1 MSSVEVKKIVTD
13 YAKKLKAENF
23 NFSAIY
29 LFGSSAKGKANKN
42 SDIDVAVVSDK
53 FRKDWNKNEDKLWKY
68 AFYVDS
74 RIEPMGFSTSDFKN
88 ANDPMVYEIKNTGV
102 RII

>member
-1 MSSVEVKKIVTD
+1 MSTVEVKKIVNN
-13 YAKKLKAENF
+13 YAKKLRAENF

-53 FRKDWNKNEDKLWKY
+53 FKKDWNKNEDKLWKF
-68 AFYVDS
+68 AFHVDS

-88 ANDPMVYEIKNTGV
+88 TNDPMVSEIKNTGV